1 MDPLDW
7 FLIFNF
13 YVMLG
18 SSPSWVFSIYK
29 LGRKAGKKHNNN
41 FRGQFCWWPFW
52 DGDPWPELK
61 GYISDLPTIGDQ
73 EVTAWITWLLCCFFL
88 RKKKSGIG
96 HSKRWRPWSDRWS
109 WRLQVGSFGADRQL
123 ISGVVLLFHPCKWP
137 KINGFRW
144 GEITFTYN
152 LQARICLFL
161 VIFLRIG
168 IPWDEI
174 FTIKPATIRESMF
187 WNCFPSFFCKSKITV
202 ENNDHQESRI
212 GPSK

>member
-7 FLIFNF
+7 FLIVNF

-18 SSPSWVFSIYK
+18 SSPSWNINLQS
-29 LGRKAGKKHNNN
+29 GKKSWEETQQ
-41 FRGQFCWWPFW
+41 QFPGNSLWPFW

-61 GYISDLPTIGDQ
+61 GYISDLPTTRGSRGHGGRIS
-73 EVTAWITWLLCCFFL
+73 WLLCCFFL
-88 RKKKSGIG
+88 RKEKSGIG

-109 WRLQVGSFGADRQL
+109 WRLQVGLFGADR
-123 ISGVVLLFHPCKWP
+123 VLSVELCWFHPYKWP
-137 KINGFRW
+137 KINGFPW

-174 FTIKPATIRESMF
+174 FTIKPATIWESML

-202 ENNDHQESRI
+202 
-212 GPSK
+212 GK

>member
-1 MDPLDW
+1 MTFQRSGIKRSRLE
-7 FLIFNF
+7 
-13 YVMLG
+13 
-18 SSPSWVFSIYK
+18 SPGCFV
-29 LGRKAGKKHNNN
+29 
-41 FRGQFCWWPFW
+41 
-52 DGDPWPELK
+52 
-61 GYISDLPTIGDQ
+61 
-73 EVTAWITWLLCCFFL
+73 VFFL

-161 VIFLRIG
+161 VIFCGLGSHGMRFSPSNQPPFG
-168 IPWDEI
+168 R
-174 FTIKPATIRESMF
+174 A
-187 WNCFPSFFCKSKITV
+187 CFGTVSQVFFA
-202 ENNDHQESRI
+202 NPR
-212 GPSK
+212 